1 MALRFVSWK
10 GFEVLV
16 SDDTVVIYI
25 GAEHKRVCFD
35 TLKQA
40 FHYINQNAEKPE
52 SDWDIIKKAV
62 KEYKNKDMAYRSVY
76 LGDDDRG
83 ISNEMGLELYY
94 DGVYDFLKERKCLHL
109 VFPTYYNG
117 KDEAV
122 A

>member
-10 GFEVLV
+10 GFDILV
-16 SDDTVVIYI
+16 NDEKAVIYTKPN
-25 GAEHKRVCFD
+25 GRVVFD

-40 FHYINQNAEKPE
+40 FHYVNQNAERPE
-52 SDWDIIKKAV
+52 SDWDIIKRAV
-62 KEYKNKDMAYRSVY
+62 KEYKNKETAYRSVY

-94 DGVYDFLKERKCLHL
+94 DSVYDFLKERKCLHL
-109 VFPTYYNG
+109 VFPTYYNS